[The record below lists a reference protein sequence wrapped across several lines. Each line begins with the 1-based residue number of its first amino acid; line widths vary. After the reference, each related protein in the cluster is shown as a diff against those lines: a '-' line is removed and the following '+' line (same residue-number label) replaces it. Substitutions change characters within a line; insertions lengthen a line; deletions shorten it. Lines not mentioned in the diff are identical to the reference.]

1 MAGWIQT
8 LLILFMGMN
17 VLMYILMWVD
27 KRRAETEKWR
37 ISERTL
43 WVVAFLGGA
52 IGGWLAM
59 RLFRHKTK
67 HTSFA
72 IGLPGLSIVYLSLLL
87 YVERLF

>member
-1 MAGWIQT
+1 MAEWIQT

-43 WVVAFLGGA
+43 WVIAFLGGA

-72 IGLPGLSIVYLSLLL
+72 VGLPGLSIVYLSLLL
-87 YVERLF
+87 YVERMF